1 MFAPQTFTARESGQ
15 NILSGIHIMVVVGGA
30 GRTIPR
36 PDIQW
41 QLLHNVTTMPTPFRT
56 RKPAVYLD
64 KVATIPVALIFKL
77 SDQLTP
83 TSITDGLGQFPIL
96 DHILHSQ
103 IQGRRWRKFSRTNR
117 VVNLLRKSCRA
128 SLISAWILA
137 TLRHAL

>member
-1 MFAPQTFTARESGQ
+1 MLIWSYVRSTDFTARESGQ
-15 NILSGIHIMVVVGGA
+15 NILSGIYITVVVGGA

-83 TSITDGLGQFPIL
+83 TSITDGLRQFPIL
-96 DHILHSQ
+96 DHILQGQ
-103 IQGRRWRKFSRTNR
+103 ILNGDGLVFTHQSSRQ
-117 VVNLLRKSCRA
+117 
-128 SLISAWILA
+128 
-137 TLRHAL
+137 